1 MSEKQ
6 FPSQG
11 IKFIPVEKIEPN
23 RFNPNVMDDEAFEA
37 LKRDMTFSGPYGI
50 DPILVS
56 PKKTFYN
63 DPKAPEDVYVIID
76 GEHRWRAAKELGWKD
91 IRCDIRMMPEEIARI
106 VNYRRNRERGNLDPF
121 KEALLFKS
129 DIERGKTQA
138 QIARAYL
145 IDRSTVSRRLS
156 LLKLSDEVLK
166 KVRSVP
172 RGTLTVSHL
181 EPIATLSPENQK
193 QLIEEIIDEIEWAG
207 PPTVKS
213 IEQRVKIIKK
223 EELEQKQLEEAVS
236 KAKFPLCPKC
246 GGEAKAISF
255 RGLPWVRCYE
265 FHIWNL
271 ETGELL
277 WADLDEEEV
286 FDQEEAERP
295 KVPKTIRSNY
305 SVEELLQ
312 VFTDRFKEFIS
323 KLDKVTLL
331 RVKGTLNGVEHG
343 IELSKFGKALNI
355 FFEKGSID
363 QDNYDNISFRAEP
376 HNYRTGEKT
385 KIEINLWTPTIEDIE
400 RLKKFIDSAFQG
412 QLILEEKKEEEA

>member
-6 FPSQG
+6 FPSKG
-11 IKFIPVEKIEPN
+11 IKFIPVKKIEPN
-23 RFNPNVMDDEAFEA
+23 KFNPNVMDSEAFEA

-76 GEHRWRAAKELGWKD
+76 GEHRWRAAKELGWKE

-138 QIARAYL
+138 QIAQAYL

-156 LLKLSDEVLK
+156 LLKLSDEVLQ

-181 EPIATLSPENQK
+181 EPIATLSPESQK
-193 QLIEEIIDEIEWAG
+193 QVIETILNLKE
-207 PPTVKS
+207 PTVKTVES
-213 IEQRVKIIKK
+213 LVKTYK
-223 EELEQKQLEEAVS
+223 EEEIKQKKLQKALE
-236 KAKFPLCPKC
+236 KAKFPNCPKC
-246 GGEAKAISF
+246 GKKAVDVSWND
-255 RGLPWVRCYE
+255 LPWVQCENYHE
-265 FHIWNL
+265 WNL

-277 WADLDEEEV
+277 YDYSWEDITKSESEDK
-286 FDQEEAERP
+286 P
-295 KVPKTIRSNY
+295 KVPRTIRS
-305 SVEELLQ
+305 SHTVEELYE
-312 VFTDRFKEFIS
+312 VFTQRIKELIPKFEKITS
-323 KLDKVTLL
+323 I
-331 RVKGTLNGVEHG
+331 RVHGTIDGVKHG
-343 IELSKFGKALNI
+343 LELSKSGKALNV

-363 QDNYDNISFRAEP
+363 QGDYDNVSFRAEP
-376 HNYRTGEKT
+376 HNYRSGEKS
-385 KIEINLWTPTIEDIE
+385 KIEINLWATPSVEYIEKLKRFIE
-400 RLKKFIDSAFQG
+400 SAFQG
-412 QLILEEKKEEEA
+412 QLILEEKEEKA